1 LTAELAASQ
10 ADLITLLSPERDYGD
25 RSYEDVVR
33 EVIDGTLVIE
43 PGYGLPVIRD
53 RKTNRTVKGTG
64 RPANSQG
71 PQHAALSAFRRLA
84 IDDVDQAYEE
94 LRAGMRAGD
103 PRFHK
108 IFWENLV
115 GKVGETRGGD
125 EMAKAMQMLVAHF
138 EKPETRTVIIDG

>member
-1 LTAELAASQ
+1 MAGELSPSRP
-10 ADLITLLSPERDYGD
+10 DLIAQLSPERDYGD
-25 RSYEDVVR
+25 RDYDQVVR
-33 EVIDGTLVIE
+33 EVIDGTLVLE

-71 PQHAALSAFRRLA
+71 PQHAALSAFRRMA
-84 IDDVDQAYEE
+84 IDDVDDAYRE
-94 LRAGMRAGD
+94 LRAGMKAGD

-115 GKVGETRGGD
+115 GKVGEVRGGD
-125 EMAKAMQMLVAHF
+125 EMAKAMQMLIERMAQ
-138 EKPETRTVIIDG
+138 PESRTVVIDG